1 MALILPRILVREHK
15 HVEPALKISRLATST
30 DIQKGFSLRLNSE
43 KINGVFVDTSRFV
56 DTFLPLKRL

>member
-43 KINGVFVDTSRFV
+43 KINGVFVDTSR
-56 DTFLPLKRL
+56 